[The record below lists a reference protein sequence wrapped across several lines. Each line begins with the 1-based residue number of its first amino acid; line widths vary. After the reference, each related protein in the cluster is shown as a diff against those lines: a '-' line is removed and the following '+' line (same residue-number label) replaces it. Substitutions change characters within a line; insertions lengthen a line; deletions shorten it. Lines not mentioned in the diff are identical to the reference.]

1 MNIWDDDD
9 MSNFVTLRHYDAE
22 VEAVWT
28 IDQDAEDS
36 LQIVYDRPGH
46 AGHPDQSFWLYL
58 SPHSAKI
65 IGKLL
70 QQWGEARS

>member
-9 MSNFVTLRHYDAE
+9 MSNFVTLRHYDAD
-22 VEAVWT
+22 VESTWT
-28 IDQDAEDS
+28 IDQDADDS
-36 LQIVYDRPGH
+36 LQVVYERPGVE
-46 AGHPDQSFWLYL
+46 GNPSENFWLYL